1 MKKTKAMLVRV
12 AVAAALLAATTGPS
26 VWAQHPGHSDPP
38 PSAQGAWFGK
48 AKGKVLQFDQ
58 NSITI
63 EREKKGKTEKILFLI
78 TDRTDIKGV
87 LEPGADVT
95 VHYREESGSRTATK
109 IEVQKAK

>member
-12 AVAAALLAATTGPS
+12 AVAAALLAAIAGPS
-26 VWAQHPGHSDPP
+26 AWAQHSGHSAP
-38 PSAQGAWFGK
+38 PSTQGAWFGK
-48 AKGKVLQFDQ
+48 AKGKVVQLDQ

-87 LEPGADVT
+87 LGPGADVT
-95 VHYREESGSRTATK
+95 VQYREESGNRTAAK
-109 IEVQKAK
+109 IEVQKPK